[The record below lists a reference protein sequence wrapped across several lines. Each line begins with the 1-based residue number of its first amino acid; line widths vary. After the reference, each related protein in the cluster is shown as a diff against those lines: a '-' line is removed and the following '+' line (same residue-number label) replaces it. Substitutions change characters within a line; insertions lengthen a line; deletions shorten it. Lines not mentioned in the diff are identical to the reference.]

1 MVNPNGPSAGPDDG
15 LVVRRWNRDPRCVGR
30 ARTELRKAL
39 ADWGL
44 ARIEDDALLVVS
56 ELLTNASRHARTAAG
71 REIETRYVRLS
82 AGVRIEVHDAAPG
95 RPEVIP
101 SDPER
106 DCGRGLFLVAALADR
121 WAVGERCGPGKRIWA
136 ELSVPAEDGSR
147 HGG

>member
-1 MVNPNGPSAGPDDG
+1 MVNPNGPLAGPDG
-15 LVVRRWNRDPRCVGR
+15 ELVVRRWNRDPRCVGR
-30 ARTELRKAL
+30 ARAELRKAL

-44 ARIEDDALLVVS
+44 AQIEDDALLVVS
-56 ELLTNASRHARTAAG
+56 ELLTNAGRHARAAVG

-95 RPEVIP
+95 RPEVLP
-101 SDPER
+101 LDPER

-121 WAVGERCGPGKRIWA
+121 WAAGERSGPGKRIWA
-136 ELSVPAEDGSR
+136 ELTVPTESGSS